1 MKKISKV
8 YNGVLRRIIK
18 KTFLIWERLGFHI
31 TPNHFYELIPDTRTL
46 KDELWLNQSELSG
59 VNIDEEVMNNLLSK
73 FSSKFK
79 SEYESFP
86 KTETSISYQY
96 YVNNESFESVDGE
109 IYYCMIRY
117 FKPKRIIEIGAG
129 YSTYLAAQ
137 ALLKN
142 KEEYGINAKLIA
154 IEPYPNDTLRKGFPG
169 LTKLIETKVQ
179 EVDLSEFRKLKEN
192 DILFIDSSHVLK
204 IGNDVQYEFFEILP
218 KLSKGVLLH
227 LHDIFLPAE
236 YPKKWVLK
244 KYLFWNEQ
252 YLLQAFLTFNSSF
265 EILWASNYMLVNYL
279 EKLKSTFTSYT
290 LKQPEHTLTYHP
302 SSFWIRRTRAKI

>member
-46 KDELWLNQSELSG
+46 KDELWLNQSEFAG
-59 VNIDEEVMNNLLSK
+59 IDIDEEAMSNLLSQ

-79 SEYESFP
+79 NEYERFP
-86 KTETSISYQY
+86 RTKTSIPYQY
-96 YVNNESFESVDGE
+96 YGNNGKFESVDGE

-117 FKPKRIIEIGAG
+117 FKPKRIIEVGAG
-129 YSTYLAAQ
+129 NSTYLAAQ

-142 KEEYGINAKLIA
+142 REEYGIGANLIA

-169 LTKLIETKVQ
+169 LTKLIEAKVQ
-179 EVDLSEFRKLKEN
+179 KVDLSEFSKLKEN

-204 IGNDVQYEFFEILP
+204 IGNDVQYEYLEILP
-218 KLSKGVLLH
+218 RLNKGVLVH

-236 YPKKWVLK
+236 YPKKWVLREHRF
-244 KYLFWNEQ
+244 YNEQ
-252 YLLQAFLTFNSSF
+252 YLLQAFLIFNSLF
-265 EILWASNYMLVNYL
+265 EILWGGSYMHLRYP
-279 EKLKSTFTSYT
+279 EKLEETFSTYNR
-290 LKQPEHTLTYHP
+290 KKVRPG
-302 SSFWIRRTRAKI
+302 SFWMRKCKDI

>member
-252 YLLQAFLTFNSSF
+252 YLLQAFLTFNSVF
-265 EILWASNYMLVNYL
+265 EVLWGGSYMHVRYP
-279 EKLKSTFTSYT
+279 EKLEETFSTYN
-290 LKQPEHTLTYHP
+290 KKKVWPG
-302 SSFWIRRTRAKI
+302 SFWMRKYE